1 MIRKVSLCAIL
12 FLCLNF
18 SNIAF
23 SQTLR
28 CDGRLIKEG
37 MDKSFVL
44 EHCGEPEH
52 KERTI
57 YGAPYGGVQAEKL
70 YYERGG
76 RRIIVEIRM
85 DEVTNI
91 SWEEE

>member
-1 MIRKVSLCAIL
+1 MHMS
-12 FLCLNF
+12 
-18 SNIAF
+18 
-23 SQTLR
+23 
-28 CDGRLIKEG
+28 KEG
-37 MDKSFVL
+37 MSKSFVP

-57 YGAPYGGVQAEKL
+57 YRAPYGGVQAEKL

-91 SWEEE
+91 CWEEE